1 VTADLLRNA
10 LKLATAAFITAAI
23 AVWSERIAYVWYPLL
38 AVITVVDDNDDQTL
52 QAASG
57 RVMGTVLGGLIT
69 FLVHTVLSGWLGVLV
84 SMLLMV
90 PVLQMLGWQSAL
102 GTAGIT
108 SIMFLMI
115 PTHTVLNWDYVFN
128 RGLDTVVGCL
138 VGIAV
143 GVLFWPRSALAQMEL
158 ADGHL
163 RRQLGDQLQRY
174 SDWLELGHAR
184 PLPLDPAPLTTDLQR
199 LEQLL
204 AREQAG
210 PRRHALRQGRW
221 EQRLR
226 LWQLTHFHWLAWE
239 RLLADLPEQQ
249 IQAAEPLQRAVLTLG
264 QQLLGEPRPTPP
276 RQPQQWRQLAARQ
289 QLPLLPL
296 LALGEEW
303 RPLHACLGGLRRSA
317 PSRSA
322 TP

>member
-1 VTADLLRNA
+1 MTADLLRNT
-10 LKLATAAFITAAI
+10 LKLATAAFLTAAI

-38 AVITVVDDNDDQTL
+38 AVIIVVDDNDDHTL
-52 QAASG
+52 QAATG
-57 RVMGTVLGGLIT
+57 RIMGTVLGGLIT
-69 FLVHTVLSGWLGVLV
+69 FLVHTVLSGWIGVLV

-90 PVLQMLGWQSAL
+90 PMLQLLGWQSAL

-115 PTHTVLNWDYVFN
+115 PTHVALNWDYVFN

-138 VGIAV
+138 VGIGV
-143 GVLFWPRSALAQMEL
+143 GLLFWPRNARAQMEQ

-174 SDWLELGHAR
+174 RDWLERGHTR
-184 PLPLDPAPLTTDLQR
+184 PAPLDPAPLTSDLQR

-204 AREQAG
+204 AQEQAG

-221 EQRLR
+221 QQRLR
-226 LWQLTHFHWLAWE
+226 LWQLTHFHWVAWE
-239 RLLADLPEQQ
+239 RLLAELPEEE
-249 IQAAEPLQRAVLTLG
+249 IGASEPLRQVVLTLA

-276 RQPQQWRQLAARQ
+276 RQPQLWRQLAAGR

-296 LALGEEW
+296 LALAEEW
-303 RPLHACLGGLRRSA
+303 RPLHACLGGLRRY
-317 PSRSA
+317 A